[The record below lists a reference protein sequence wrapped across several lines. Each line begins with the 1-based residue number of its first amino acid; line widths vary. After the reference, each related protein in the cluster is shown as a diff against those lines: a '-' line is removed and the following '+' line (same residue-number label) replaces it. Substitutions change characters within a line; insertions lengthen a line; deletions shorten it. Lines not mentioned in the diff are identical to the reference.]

1 MWNARAADRDTFF
14 EARQIGL
21 AGCGIAV
28 IMLLAGFIGVAEN
41 FSHMCRSADIG
52 GAVLG
57 GACRYGGA
65 MALIEILIGVTDAF

>member
-28 IMLLAGFIGVAEN
+28 IMLFAGFIGVAEN
-41 FSHMCRSADIG
+41 FFHMWRSADIG
-52 GAVLG
+52 GTVLG
-57 GACRYGGA
+57 GACRYGGV
-65 MALIEILIGVTDAF
+65 MALIGILIGATDDF